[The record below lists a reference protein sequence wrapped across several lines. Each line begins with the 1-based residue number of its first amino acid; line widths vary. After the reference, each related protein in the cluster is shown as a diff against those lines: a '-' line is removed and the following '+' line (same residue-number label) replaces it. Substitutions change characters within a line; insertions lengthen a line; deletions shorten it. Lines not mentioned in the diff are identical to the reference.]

1 MENDVHAQVKAYRE
15 CDEECKN
22 KGSHVRL
29 ESQCPYIDHLFVK
42 QIVVEHVVKKN
53 VEQGVTSPTCSIVI
67 CLQGHK
73 PFEHWIEDIQ
83 E

>member
-42 QIVVEHVVKKN
+42 QIVVKHVVK
-53 VEQGVTSPTCSIVI
+53 
-67 CLQGHK
+67 
-73 PFEHWIEDIQ
+73 
-83 E
+83 